1 MSTATP
7 QQTAD
12 SISGN
17 SHNVSHAGDP
27 SAPPVHKRTYQ
38 ACVWPTLSTSP
49 TLANV
54 GLQIPCRRRKVRCD
68 LGPVDEPHDP
78 PCVRCRREAKEC
90 YFSATRRKRKA
101 DSEDG
106 QSAGEGPLND
116 EYGVHHARKKGSR
129 SSGSYNRQPLPHGLQ
144 SPNPGSLPVG
154 SPLEAYDLRRG
165 VAPGPD
171 SAYAAQRALG
181 KAEDGQDQEVS
192 NETAAALFQS
202 PINVPGDALHLLLK
216 ASDESEHMQ
225 RRDTASVR
233 RCSTSQSVRNPSIA
247 QSRYDSGQSSQHQIG
262 QNYPLNIDP
271 AISGSNADNEGATVP
286 VEALKLWS
294 RLRFVRAGWFT
305 AKEAISYVD

>member
-1 MSTATP
+1 M
-7 QQTAD
+7 
-12 SISGN
+12 
-17 SHNVSHAGDP
+17 
-27 SAPPVHKRTYQ
+27 
-38 ACVWPTLSTSP
+38 
-49 TLANV
+49 
-54 GLQIPCRRRKVRCD
+54 RCD

-106 QSAGEGPLND
+106 QSAGDGPIEEEQPAHL
-116 EYGVHHARKKGSR
+116 ARKKDSR

-144 SPNPGSLPVG
+144 SPNSGSLPAA
-154 SPLEAYDLRRG
+154 SPLEAYDLRREG
-165 VAPGPD
+165 FRGHD
-171 SAYAAQRALG
+171 GSYATDRALG
-181 KAEDGQDQEVS
+181 KTEDGQDQEVS

-225 RRDTASVR
+225 RRDTASVGNR
-233 RCSTSQSVRNPSIA
+233 SKSQSVRNPSNA
-247 QSRYDSGQSSQHQIG
+247 HDKYDSGHSTQHPVG
-262 QNYPLNIDP
+262 QHYPLNIDP
-271 AISGSNADNEGATVP
+271 AISGDPADNNDTTIP

-305 AKEAISYVD
+305 PKEAISYVD

>member
-1 MSTATP
+1 M
-7 QQTAD
+7 
-12 SISGN
+12 
-17 SHNVSHAGDP
+17 
-27 SAPPVHKRTYQ
+27 
-38 ACVWPTLSTSP
+38 
-49 TLANV
+49 

-90 YFSATRRKRKA
+90 YFSATRRNRKA

-106 QSAGEGPLND
+106 QSAEDGPPEE
-116 EYGVHHARKKGSR
+116 EYTAHLARKKGSR
-129 SSGSYNRQPLPHGLQ
+129 SSGSYNRQPLPHGPQ
-144 SPNPGSLPVG
+144 SPISGSLPAA
-154 SPLEAYDLRRG
+154 SPLEEYDLRGAG
-165 VAPGPD
+165 VRRHD
-171 SAYAAQRALG
+171 SPYVTKRELG

-202 PINVPGDALHLLLK
+202 PINIPGDALHLLLK

-225 RRDTASVR
+225 RRDTASVGR
-233 RCSTSQSVRNPSIA
+233 RSTSQSVRNPIIA
-247 QSRYDSGQSSQHQIG
+247 HGRYDSGHSSQHPVG

-271 AISGSNADNEGATVP
+271 AISGSTTENDGTTIP

>member
-1 MSTATP
+1 MLEIQLQHRCIRGLIRPAYSRP
-7 QQTAD
+7 C
-12 SISGN
+12 
-17 SHNVSHAGDP
+17 P
-27 SAPPVHKRTYQ
+27 K
-38 ACVWPTLSTSP
+38 SP
-49 TLANV
+49 TLADV

-68 LGPVDEPHDP
+68 LGPVDEPHEP

-106 QSAGEGPLND
+106 QSVGEGPLD
-116 EYGVHHARKKGSR
+116 EDHAARLARKKGSR

-144 SPNPGSLPVG
+144 SPDSRSLPAA
-154 SPLEAYDLRRG
+154 SPLEAYDLRREG
-165 VAPGPD
+165 GRGHDGP
-171 SAYAAQRALG
+171 YATKRALG

-225 RRDTASVR
+225 RRDIANVGR
-233 RCSTSQSVRNPSIA
+233 RSTSQSVRNPSIA
-247 QSRYDSGQSSQHQIG
+247 HGRYDSGHSSRHPVG

-271 AISGSNADNEGATVP
+271 AISGSTSDHDGTTIP